1 MKKIILGLI
10 FGLTIVSCNSKADK
24 HNAEQKAQ
32 AMTACEQAA
41 ITPGISAAK
50 KELITKYCDCSTDKM
65 MDEFTYT
72 EMMQMNNPTPELQER
87 LMKLIEPC
95 INDLKT
101 KSAELGE

>member
-32 AMTACEQAA
+32 AMTACEQAV

-65 MDEFTYT
+65 MDEFTHT